1 MNIDNQIAEL
11 KALLLLLDGMRT
23 SNVYT
28 TIKNKLIELQQVR
41 K

>member
-1 MNIDNQIAEL
+1 MDIDNQIANL
-11 KALLLLLDGMRT
+11 KDLLLMLDSMRT

>member
-1 MNIDNQIAEL
+1 MDIDNQIANL
-11 KALLLLLDGMRT
+11 KALLLMLDSMRT